1 MKNSLLYILSSI
13 SICLVSCNDFLDREP
28 LDKITPEIYFS
39 TSEQLGAYSIGQYEN
54 FNAST
59 GGGYNLGVFKIDDNT
74 DTQTAT
80 AGDQDRWV
88 PGILKV
94 SDGDGGWTFDKIY
107 KINYFFDNVLPKY
120 EKGEISGSDGDI
132 KHYIGEMYFLRAK
145 EYFDK
150 VKRFGDFPI
159 IKHVL
164 PLSDKQGLIDANR
177 RYPMNEVGRFIL
189 CDLDSA
195 AMLMGNSAPDD
206 SKRNR
211 LTRDAALLF
220 KSRVALYLGS
230 WLQNFKG
237 TAFVPG
243 GKGWPGEKKEY
254 NKEFSID
261 IDKEIEFFLTEA
273 MTSAK
278 DIAERIPLERNNQ
291 SDYHTSSNPYVLMYT
306 DKDLSSYQEVLFWRA
321 TSLISGGLGYG
332 WAHNK
337 GGSGTGYTKGFI
349 NSFLCKDGLPIY
361 ASNLYKGDDNLVSVK
376 TDRDNRLVQFMKGKD
391 EVLSILSD
399 GSYAY
404 TPAPILLTTAEYK
417 SVTGY
422 DLKKGL
428 TMSPDDKTGPI
439 QESGII
445 EYRAAEAYLN
455 YIEACY
461 LKNKNI
467 DSYAEKYW
475 IAIRERA
482 GIDTDFR
489 KTIQATDMNKET
501 GLLSAY
507 TAGKLVDATLY
518 NIRRER
524 SCELMSEGFRW
535 DDLRRW
541 RSMDQIINN
550 KFVVE
555 GFKLWGEMKTWYND
569 SDGKTLLIYEGDG
582 SSKGA
587 NVSSPVLSEYLRP
600 YQVIHENN
608 NLYDGYGWL
617 AANYLSPI
625 GMSQFNIT
633 SNTNNGGLDYA
644 VSPLYQN
651 PGWPTVAG
659 GSAENVEGF

>member
-1 MKNSLLYILSSI
+1 MKNSLLQIVSCVSLF
-13 SICLVSCNDFLDREP
+13 LVSCNDFLDREP
-28 LDKITPEIYFS
+28 LDKITPEVYFS
-39 TSEQLGAYSIGQYEN
+39 TAEQLGAYAIGQYEN
-54 FNAST
+54 FNATT

-80 AGDQDRWV
+80 SGDLNRWV
-88 PGILKV
+88 PEFLKV
-94 SDGDGGWTFDKIY
+94 SDGDGGWSFNRIY
-107 KINYFFDNVLPKY
+107 KINYFLDRVLPKY
-120 EKGEISGSDGDI
+120 KNGEISGSDGDI

-150 VKRFGDFPI
+150 VKSFGDFPI

-164 PLSDKQGLIDANR
+164 PLDDKQGLIDANKR
-177 RYPMNEVGRFIL
+177 CPMNEVGRFIL

-195 AMLMGNSAPDD
+195 AILMKDLAPDD
-206 SKRNR
+206 KKRNR

-243 GKGWPGEKKEY
+243 GNGWPGENKEY

-261 IDKEIEFFLTEA
+261 IDKEIDFFLSEA
-273 MTSAK
+273 MSSSK
-278 DIAERIPLERNNQ
+278 EIADKIPLEENNK
-291 SDYHTSSNPYVLMYT
+291 SDYQSSSNPYVLMYT
-306 DKDLSSYQEVLFWRA
+306 DKDLSPYQEVIFWRE
-321 TSLISGGLGYG
+321 TSTLTGCVGYG
-332 WAHNK
+332 FAHSK
-337 GGSGTGYTKGFI
+337 GGSGTGYTKGFV

-361 ASNLYKGDDNLVSVK
+361 ASNLYKGDDNLVNVK
-376 TDRDNRLVQFMKGKD
+376 TDRDNRLVQFLKGKD

-399 GSYAY
+399 GNKAY

-455 YIEACY
+455 YIEASY

-467 DSYAEKYW
+467 DNYAEKYW
-475 IAIRERA
+475 IALRERA
-482 GIDTDFR
+482 GIDSDFR

-501 GLLSAY
+501 NLLSAY
-507 TAGKLVDATLY
+507 TAGKLIDATLY

-524 SCELMSEGFRW
+524 ACELMSEGFRW

-541 RSMDQIINN
+541 RAMDQLIDK
-550 KFVVE
+550 KFIVE
-555 GFKLWGEMKTWYND
+555 GFKLWGEMKDWY
-569 SDGKTLLIYEGDG
+569 SKDGETLLIYEGDG
-582 SSKGA
+582 NSKGA

-608 NLYDGYGWL
+608 NLYDGYGWI
-617 AANYLSPI
+617 ASNYLSPI

-633 SNTNNGGLDYA
+633 SVTNNGSLDYSA
-644 VSPLYQN
+644 SPLYQN

-659 GSAENVEGF
+659 GSGTNVEGF